1 MGSIRVVQAEVL
13 EQAKR
18 VVRAVRV
25 GSVCVVQAEWLVR
38 AVRVGSVRVVQAE
51 REVYAERAGRAER
64 VVHAVKYA
72 NCLGC
77 SAQR

>member
-1 MGSIRVVQAEVL
+1 MGSIHVVQAEVL

-25 GSVCVVQAEWLVR
+25 GSVCVVQAEWVVR

-51 REVYAERAGRAER
+51 VLER
-64 VVHAVKYA
+64 V
-72 NCLGC
+72 
-77 SAQR
+77 